1 MWVNIEYHLL
11 CVKNFLFYEEK
22 YIENNKMS
30 FTLSMRTIERKNDKQ
45 ARFLITT
52 ISMGNYMISSAI
64 WNK

>member
-22 YIENNKMS
+22 YLENNKMS

-45 ARFLITT
+45 ARFLIAT
-52 ISMGNYMISSAI
+52 ISMGNHMISSAI